1 MSDDREL
8 GVDFGDLEDDLEGE
22 EYPLHTDD
30 VLEKY
35 GDRRIEHANGS
46 ESLAHILGPLDQ
58 TYESADAVKQSVFNM
73 IGEEAEGRLD
83 YSDRG
88 LDTESDESF

>member
-8 GVDFGDLEDDLEGE
+8 GVDFGDLEADLAEE
-22 EYPLHTDD
+22 EYPLDTDD

-46 ESLAHILGPLDQ
+46 ESLADILGPLEQ

-73 IGEEAEGRLD
+73 IGEEAEGRVA

-88 LDTESDESF
+88 MDTETDESF